1 MIAKL
6 LRIMEYLVLIGFSLS
21 MLSSAIA
28 AERVVVA
35 EMITD
40 EG

>member
-1 MIAKL
+1 MKFWLMTGLMIAG
-6 LRIMEYLVLIGFSLS
+6 MAF
-21 MLSSAIA
+21 A

-40 EG
+40 ET